1 MTLHPGSEA
10 ALRQALFVGR
20 ERDADRIREELG
32 AGHNMV
38 LTGPFG
44 IGRTALLHQ
53 VARNLEPAWR
63 FVFLDGSQTAGWL
76 CDRLLETWGSPRLRT
91 PGRRTT
97 PWTVA
102 RSRLPELLDAEPRSV
117 AVVLDDL
124 GKVTEPKLDFLRWL
138 HGLGRIHILAVTER
152 FLGEEGERRLRAVL
166 YPAPRLA
173 LGPLPENPAKA
184 FFEGWAR
191 AHGLGWGPGA
201 IRGLVLATRG
211 YPTGMWEAARSA
223 ALKPTLSE
231 PQQGS
236 QGSRRP

>member
-1 MTLHPGSEA
+1 MILSPGSEA

-20 ERDADRIREELG
+20 EREAARIREELA
-32 AGHNMV
+32 AGHNLV

-53 VARNLEPAWR
+53 VARELKPAWR
-63 FVFLDGSQTAGWL
+63 FVFLDASRTAGWL
-76 CDRLLETWGSPRLRT
+76 CERLLETWGPPRLRT
-91 PGRRTT
+91 PGRRST

-102 RSRLPELLDAEPRSV
+102 RRRLPGLLDREPRAV

-124 GKVTEPKLDFLRWL
+124 AKVTAPKLDFLRWL
-138 HGLGRIHILAVTER
+138 HGLGRVRILAVTER
-152 FLGEEGERRLRAVL
+152 FLGEEAERRLRAAL

-173 LGPLPENPAKA
+173 LGPLPEGPATA

-191 AHGLGWGPGA
+191 AQGLDWSPGTLHGLA
-201 IRGLVLATRG
+201 LATRG

-223 ALKPTLSE
+223 VLRPPPAGLP
-231 PQQGS
+231 P
-236 QGSRRP
+236 GSRGTLRP